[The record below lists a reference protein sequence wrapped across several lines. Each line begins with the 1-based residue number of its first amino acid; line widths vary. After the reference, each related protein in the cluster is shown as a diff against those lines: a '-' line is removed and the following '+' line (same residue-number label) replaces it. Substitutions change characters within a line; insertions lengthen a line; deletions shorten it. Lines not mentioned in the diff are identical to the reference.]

1 MGLKFSAIRRG
12 LLYTL
17 AAYFTLLALYVFFL
31 PETFYKLTPGLSMMG
46 PYNLHFIRDV
56 SFAFFVSG
64 AALFYGTRHSKK
76 DVLIIGAAWPFL
88 HALFH
93 CYIWA
98 HRGFPFDFI
107 WFSDAMGVIVPGF
120 TVFILA
126 FKFSPRSS

>member
-1 MGLKFSAIRRG
+1 MELRFLALRRG
-12 LLYTL
+12 LLYIL
-17 AAYFTLLALYVFFL
+17 AVYFTLLALYVFFL
-31 PETFYKLTPGLSMMG
+31 PETFYNLTPGLSMMG

-64 AALFYGTRHSKK
+64 ATLFYGTKHSKR

-120 TVFILA
+120 MVFILA
-126 FKFSPRSS
+126 LRFAPKPS